1 MIEQLYTKKEIA
13 KLLGFSIRT
22 IEKMMKSG
30 ELMPVKVSKSIR
42 FRESDVKKLIQ
53 AESESVIDDNE

>member
-53 AESESVIDDNE
+53 AESESVDDE